1 MSSFRASRVWVG
13 RVYLWVGRAWF
24 GTGTWKNF
32 IVFCWADL
40 LGRVAILQHLVS
52 KKKGKKGAEAK
63 ILKMRKK
70 ALVAHTVSSKTFQI
84 A

>member
-1 MSSFRASRVWVG
+1 MG

-52 KKKGKKGAEAK
+52 KKKGAGEK
-63 ILKMRKK
+63 ILKMMKK
-70 ALVAHTVSSKTFQI
+70 ALVAHPEILQVG
-84 A
+84 